1 MMTSSSP
8 VWVKIKIHIY
18 HTIKGDKEQGLL
30 TKSLKYFLKI
40 INKRNNALA
49 EARALSPIP

>member
-1 MMTSSSP
+1 MTSSSP